1 MGGALEFHRRL
12 RPPAGALDGSSQ
24 PACMGRL
31 LNQPLAGVTVRKL
44 PMSWPSSRSPS
55 IALALARA
63 RALARSG
70 RPRLV
75 TPRYGSP
82 VFRFRR
88 HTGWAGRCVPVP
100 PAPTRQAAPQ
110 TAHWTGHLPP
120 SRPPLLLPP
129 RIRKRIPPFPAWTL
143 SLGGGVGDAPL
154 LACFCFRFR
163 LAPQS
168 DRGIGGVAS
177 DSDHGRQ
184 AVLVEC
190 RLARFSAFV
199 MPALAAV

>member
-12 RPPAGALDGSSQ
+12 RPPAGALDGSRE

-55 IALALARA
+55 IALALAR
-63 RALARSG
+63 SG

-75 TPRYGSP
+75 TPRYRSP

-88 HTGWAGRCVPVP
+88 HPGWAGRCVPVP

-110 TAHWTGHLPP
+110 TALDGPP
-120 SRPPLLLPP
+120 TALSASASPAAANPEKNSSVPGLDSFPWRRRRRRSAACLLLLPIP
-129 RIRKRIPPFPAWTL
+129 TCAAKRP
-143 SLGGGVGDAPL
+143 GNRRG
-154 LACFCFRFR
+154 CFRFR
-163 LAPQS
+163 PWQA
-168 DRGIGGVAS
+168 GGACRV
-177 DSDHGRQ
+177 Q
-184 AVLVEC
+184 AGQI
-190 RLARFSAFV
+190 
-199 MPALAAV
+199 